1 MCLDTGFSAGGQI
14 GKAVEP
20 LGGRALPEKVGCQR
34 QAFPLYSLTPL
45 PVHALLPE
53 YTAYM

>member
-45 PVHALLPE
+45 PVHALLPN
-53 YTAYM
+53 TAYM